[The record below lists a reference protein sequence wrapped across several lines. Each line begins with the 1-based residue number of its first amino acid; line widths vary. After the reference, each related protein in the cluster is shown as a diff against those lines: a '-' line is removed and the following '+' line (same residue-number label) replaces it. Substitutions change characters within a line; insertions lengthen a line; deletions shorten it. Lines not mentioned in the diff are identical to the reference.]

1 MEVTSS
7 EMWGLPQPTVLRQH
21 ETQVAILTQKTVSVL
36 KNPSNETFHQR
47 EFLLHLVQMRFQHF
61 H

>member
-7 EMWGLPQPTVLRQH
+7 EMWGLPQLTVLGQ
-21 ETQVAILTQKTVSVL
+21 QVAILIQKTVSVL
-36 KNPSNETFHQR
+36 KNPSHETFHQG
-47 EFLLHLVQMRFQHF
+47 EFLLHLAQIRFQRF